1 MSFCDVETPFMLHV
15 VIKSPE
21 LHTLRPVP
29 ASSFNTKPRLVMRVT
44 FALLVFG
51 FCGCASHLA
60 TVKTIPARLATG
72 LHVERPLDAATKYLI
87 AAEHEQPSAALSHDL
102 LTAKISAGVLARQP
116 KDESARTIYNFAV
129 ARVVQDVDRTDLEP
143 WRHPVTVV
151 TDEGRYTLVSPKPVD
166 ADHDP
171 SRYDLFPTDTLKIG
185 GKFFKT
191 YSTVSGLGAPIAV
204 AGRTESSHFRQ
215 QYKLRRIYAPI
226 TAIVR
231 FSGRKASLEF
241 LDPLNAERITLNKQT
256 FPLAAD
262 FEAPTA
268 LLIARERPERLELSR
283 VMNPEA
289 YADTAMLT
297 RLQQFDP
304 ARTPVIFVHGLQET
318 GASWAPMIDSLR
330 DDPWIRKHYQ
340 FWYFSYP
347 SGYPYPY
354 AAALF
359 RQDLDGIKR
368 AFPNHKRIILIG
380 HSMGGLLCRL
390 MVTDTGDKIW
400 RHFFA
405 TSPAKT
411 PLASDTRKLLRE
423 ALIFNHRPD
432 IQRVIFIST
441 PHRGSELASNWI
453 GRIGAAL
460 VRTPR
465 LFTSIYASAKPL
477 LIADPAARPLN
488 RMPNSV
494 DTLEPNDR
502 FVEAVNKMPIAP
514 GIPYHSIIGDRG
526 RGDTPNSSDGVV
538 PYWSSH
544 LQGAQSELV
553 VNSDHGAQYNPQ
565 AIQEVERILKLNLS
579 HSAASSSV
587 SEHAHISA
595 R

>member
-1 MSFCDVETPFMLHV
+1 
-15 VIKSPE
+15 
-21 LHTLRPVP
+21 
-29 ASSFNTKPRLVMRVT
+29 
-44 FALLVFG
+44 
-51 FCGCASHLA
+51 
-60 TVKTIPARLATG
+60 VKTVPARLATG
-72 LHVERPLDAATKYLI
+72 IGVEEPLASATKYL
-87 AAEHEQPSAALSHDL
+87 ATAEHEQPLAALGHDL
-102 LTAKISAGVLARQP
+102 LAAKISYQVLERQP
-116 KDESARTIYNFAV
+116 KNESARSIYNFAV
-129 ARVVQDVDRTDLEP
+129 ARIVHDVDRTDLEP
-143 WRHPVTVV
+143 WWHPVTVV
-151 TDEGRYTLVSPKPVD
+151 TDEGRYTVVSPKPVD

-185 GKFFKT
+185 GKFFET

-204 AGRTESSHFRQ
+204 VGRTESPHFRQ

-231 FSGRKASLEF
+231 FAGRKASLEF
-241 LDPLNAERITLNKQT
+241 IDPLNAERITLNKQT

-262 FEAPTA
+262 FDAPTA
-268 LLIARERPERLELSR
+268 LLIARTRPERLGLSR

-330 DDPWIRKHYQ
+330 DDPSIRQHYQ

-359 RQDLDGIKR
+359 RRDLDGIER
-368 AFPNHKRIILIG
+368 ALPNHKPIVLIG
-380 HSMGGLLCRL
+380 HSMGGLICRL
-390 MVTDTGDKIW
+390 MITDAGDKIW
-400 RHFFA
+400 RDFFA

-411 PLASDTRKLLRE
+411 PLASDTRKLLEE
-423 ALIFNHRPD
+423 ALVFNHRPD

-441 PHRGSELASNWI
+441 PHRGSEFASNFI
-453 GRIGAAL
+453 GRVGAAL

-465 LFTSIYASAKPL
+465 LFTSAYAASKPL

-502 FVEAVNKMPIAP
+502 FVEAVNKLPIAR

-526 RGDTPNSSDGVV
+526 RGDTPNSSDGIV

-544 LQGAQSELV
+544 LAGAQSELI

-565 AIQEVERILKLNLS
+565 AIQEVERILKLSLS
-579 HSAASSSV
+579 RSTAPTSR
-587 SEHAHISA
+587 SEHAYVIARYVANISSHRFA
-595 R
+595 PKTADK

>member
-1 MSFCDVETPFMLHV
+1 MQSGFQN
-15 VIKSPE
+15 
-21 LHTLRPVP
+21 RW
-29 ASSFNTKPRLVMRVT
+29 RVAARYG
-44 FALLVFG
+44 FAVLLFQY
-51 FCGCASHLA
+51 CGCASHLA
-60 TVKTIPARLATG
+60 TVKTIPAHLATG
-72 LHVERPLDAATKYLI
+72 LHAEEPLDSATKYLL
-87 AAEHEQPSAALSHDL
+87 AAEHEQPLPALGHDL
-102 LTAKISAGVLARQP
+102 LAAKISYGVLEQHP
-116 KDESARTIYNFAV
+116 KNESARSIYNFAV
-129 ARVVQDVDRTDLEP
+129 ARVVQDVDRADLEP
-143 WRHPVTVV
+143 WRHPVSVV

-185 GKFFKT
+185 GKFFET

-204 AGRTESSHFRQ
+204 VGRTESPHFRQ

-226 TAIVR
+226 TAMVR
-231 FSGRKASLEF
+231 FSGRKASLE
-241 LDPLNAERITLNKQT
+241 LMDPLNAEKITLKKQT

-262 FEAPTA
+262 FDAPTA
-268 LLIARERPERLELSR
+268 LLVARERPERLGLSR

-289 YADTAMLT
+289 YADTALLT

-330 DDPWIRKHYQ
+330 DDPAIRKHYQ

-359 RQDLDGIKR
+359 RQDLNGIER
-368 AFPNHKRIILIG
+368 AFPNHKRIVLIG
-380 HSMGGLLCRL
+380 HSMGGMICRL
-390 MVTDTGDKIW
+390 MITDANDKIW
-400 RHFFA
+400 RDFFA
-405 TSPAKT
+405 TPPAET
-411 PLASDTRKLLRE
+411 PLASDTRKLLE
-423 ALIFNHRPD
+423 ESLIFNYRSD
-432 IQRVIFIST
+432 VQRVIFIST
-441 PHRGSELASNWI
+441 PHRGSDLASNWI

-465 LFTSIYASAKPL
+465 LFTSIYASTKPL

-502 FVEAVNKMPIAP
+502 FVKAVNKLPITP
-514 GIPYHSIIGDRG
+514 GIPYHSIVGDRG

-544 LQGAQSELV
+544 LPGARSELI
-553 VNSDHGAQYNPQ
+553 VNSDHGAQYNPE
-565 AIQEVERILKLNLS
+565 AIREVERILKVNL
-579 HSAASSSV
+579 AV
-587 SEHAHISA
+587 S

>member
-1 MSFCDVETPFMLHV
+1 
-15 VIKSPE
+15 
-21 LHTLRPVP
+21 
-29 ASSFNTKPRLVMRVT
+29 
-44 FALLVFG
+44 
-51 FCGCASHLA
+51 
-60 TVKTIPARLATG
+60 
-72 LHVERPLDAATKYLI
+72 
-87 AAEHEQPSAALSHDL
+87 
-102 LTAKISAGVLARQP
+102 
-116 KDESARTIYNFAV
+116 
-129 ARVVQDVDRTDLEP
+129 
-143 WRHPVTVV
+143 VTVT

-171 SRYDLFPTDTLKIG
+171 SRYDLFPSDTLKIG

-191 YSTVSGLGAPIAV
+191 YSTVSGIGAPIAV
-204 AGRTESSHFRQ
+204 VERKASPHFRQ
-215 QYKLRRIYAPI
+215 QYKLRRIYAPV

-231 FSGRKASLEF
+231 FSARRAHLEF
-241 LDPLNAERITLNKQT
+241 VDPLNTARITLNKQT

-262 FEAPTA
+262 FDAPTA
-268 LLIARERPERLELSR
+268 LLVARERPERLGLSR

-330 DDPWIRKHYQ
+330 HDSAIRKHYQ

-354 AAALF
+354 AAALL

-368 AFPNHKRIILIG
+368 AFPDHKRVVLIG
-380 HSMGGLLCRL
+380 HSMGGMICRL
-390 MVTDTGDKIW
+390 MITDAGDKIW
-400 RHFFA
+400 RDFFA
-405 TSPAKT
+405 TPPAKT
-411 PLASDTRKLLRE
+411 PLAKDTRKLLE
-423 ALIFNHRPD
+423 ESLVFDHRPD
-432 IQRVIFIST
+432 VERVIFIST
-441 PHRGSELASNWI
+441 PHRGSKLASGWI

-460 VRTPR
+460 VRTPQ
-465 LFTSIYASAKPL
+465 LFTSIYASTKPL
-477 LIADPAARPLN
+477 LIADPAARPLD

-502 FVEAVNKMPIAP
+502 FVEAVNKLPITP
-514 GIPYHSIIGDRG
+514 GIPYHSIMGDRG

-544 LQGAQSELV
+544 LAGAQSELIV
-553 VNSDHGAQYNPQ
+553 DSDHGAQYNPQ
-565 AIQEVERILKLNLS
+565 AIREVDRILKLNLADS
-579 HSAASSSV
+579 
-587 SEHAHISA
+587 

>member
-1 MSFCDVETPFMLHV
+1 MVNCGTT
-15 VIKSPE
+15 E
-21 LHTLRPVP
+21 LLQISSEAALEEFHGLSVRDKRKPVQ
-29 ASSFNTKPRLVMRVT
+29 SGFQNRWQLFVRCG
-44 FALLVFG
+44 FALLLFEW
-51 FCGCASHLA
+51 CGCAHLA
-60 TVKTIPARLATG
+60 VVKTKPAQRPKALVGEASLQPAERYLA
-72 LHVERPLDAATKYLI
+72 
-87 AAEHEQPSAALSHDL
+87 AAEGEQPLVALGHDL
-102 LTAKISAGVLARQP
+102 LAAKIAYGLLERQP
-116 KDESARTIYNFAV
+116 KDETARSIYNFAV

-143 WRHPVTVV
+143 WRHPVTVE
-151 TDEGRYTLVSPKPVD
+151 TDKGRYTLVSPKPVD

-185 GKFFKT
+185 GKFFEA

-204 AGRTESSHFRQ
+204 VGRTESPNFRQ
-215 QYKLRRIYAPI
+215 QYKLRRVYAPI

-231 FSGRKASLEF
+231 FSGRKASLAF
-241 LDPLNAERITLNKQT
+241 IDPLTAERITLNKHT

-262 FEAPTA
+262 FDAPTA
-268 LLIARERPERLELSR
+268 LLIARERPERLGLSR

-330 DDPWIRKHYQ
+330 DDPWIRRHYQ
-340 FWYFSYP
+340 FWFFSYP

-359 RQDLDGIKR
+359 RQDLDGIER
-368 AFPNHKRIILIG
+368 AFPNHKRMVLIG
-380 HSMGGLLCRL
+380 HSMGGLICRL
-390 MVTDTGDKIW
+390 MITDAGDKIW
-400 RHFFA
+400 RDFFA
-405 TSPAKT
+405 TPPAKT
-411 PLASDTRKLLRE
+411 PLPSDTRKLLEE
-423 ALIFNHRPD
+423 ALVFNHRSD
-432 IQRVIFIST
+432 VQRVIFIST

-465 LFTSIYASAKPL
+465 LFTSIYASTKPL

-502 FVEAVNKMPIAP
+502 FVEAVNKLPVTRGIA
-514 GIPYHSIIGDRG
+514 YHSIMGDRG

-544 LQGAQSELV
+544 LPGAQSELI

-565 AIQEVERILKLNLS
+565 AIREVERILKS
-579 HSAASSSV
+579 HP
-587 SEHAHISA
+587 
-595 R
+595 

>member
-1 MSFCDVETPFMLHV
+1 MRSSFQNRCQVFARCGFAFLLFQCCGCTHLAVVETKPAQLPRMV
-15 VIKSPE
+15 VAEGPLESAN
-21 LHTLRPVP
+21 RY
-29 ASSFNTKPRLVMRVT
+29 
-44 FALLVFG
+44 
-51 FCGCASHLA
+51 LA
-60 TVKTIPARLATG
+60 
-72 LHVERPLDAATKYLI
+72 
-87 AAEHEQPSAALSHDL
+87 AAEHEQPLLALGHDL
-102 LTAKISAGVLARQP
+102 LAAEMSYGVLERQP
-116 KDESARTIYNFAV
+116 KDESARSMYNFAV
-129 ARVVQDVDRTDLEP
+129 ARVVQDVDRADLEP
-143 WRHPVTVV
+143 WRHSVTVM
-151 TDEGRYTLVSPKPVD
+151 TDQGRYTLESPKPVD
-166 ADHDP
+166 AEHDP
-171 SRYDLFPTDTLKIG
+171 SRYDFFPSDTLKIG

-204 AGRTESSHFRQ
+204 VGRTESPHFRQ
-215 QYKLRRIYAPI
+215 QYKFRRVYAPI

-231 FSGRKASLEF
+231 FSDHQAHLEF
-241 LDPLNAERITLNKQT
+241 IDPLKTERITLNKQV
-256 FPLAAD
+256 FSLAAD
-262 FEAPTA
+262 FDAPTA
-268 LLIARERPERLELSR
+268 LLIARERPERLGLSR

-330 DDPWIRKHYQ
+330 DDPAIREHYQ

-347 SGYPYPY
+347 SGYPLPY

-359 RQDLDGIKR
+359 RQDLNGIAR
-368 AFPNHKRIILIG
+368 AFPNHKRIVLIG
-380 HSMGGLLCRL
+380 HSMGGMICRL
-390 MVTDTGDKIW
+390 MITDAGDKIW
-400 RHFFA
+400 RDFFA
-405 TSPAKT
+405 TPPAET
-411 PLASDTRKLLRE
+411 PLASDTRKLLE
-423 ALIFNHRPD
+423 QALVFNRRPD

-465 LFTSIYASAKPL
+465 LFTSIYASTKPL
-477 LIADPAARPLN
+477 LIADPATRPLN

-502 FVEAVNKMPIAP
+502 FVEAVNKLPIAR

-544 LQGAQSELV
+544 LPGAQSELIV
-553 VNSDHGAQYNPQ
+553 KSDHGAQYNPD
-565 AIQEVERILKLNLS
+565 AIREVERILKTYP
-579 HSAASSSV
+579 
-587 SEHAHISA
+587 
-595 R
+595 

>member
-1 MSFCDVETPFMLHV
+1 M
-15 VIKSPE
+15 KSPPF
-21 LHTLRPVP
+21 LLQ
-29 ASSFNTKPRLVMRVT
+29 SL
-44 FALLVFG
+44 LLVG
-51 FCGCASHLA
+51 LCGCASHLA
-60 TVKTIPARLATG
+60 TVKTIPARVPAGLRAGKPLESAT
-72 LHVERPLDAATKYLI
+72 RYLR
-87 AAEHEQPSAALSHDL
+87 AAEHEQALPALGHDL
-102 LTAKISAGVLARQP
+102 LAAKISEGVLGRQP
-116 KDESARTIYNFAV
+116 KNESARSLYNFAV

-143 WRHPVTVV
+143 WRHPVTIS
-151 TDEGRYTLVSPKPVD
+151 TDQGGYTLVSPKPVD

-191 YSTVSGLGAPIAV
+191 YSTVPGVGAPIAV
-204 AGRTESSHFRQ
+204 IGRAETPDFRQ
-215 QYKLRRIYAPI
+215 KYKLRRVYAPI

-231 FSGRKASLEF
+231 FSGRQAHLEF
-241 LDPLNAERITLNKQT
+241 IDPLNAERITLNKQT

-268 LLIARERPERLELSR
+268 LLIARERPERLGLSR
-283 VMNPEA
+283 VINPEA

-330 DDPWIRKHYQ
+330 QDSWIRKHYQ

-359 RQDLDGIKR
+359 RQDLGGIKR
-368 AFPNHKRIILIG
+368 AFPDHKRIVLIG
-380 HSMGGLLCRL
+380 HSMGGLICRL
-390 MVTDTGDKIW
+390 MITDAGDKIW
-400 RHFFA
+400 RSFFA
-405 TSPAKT
+405 TPPAKT
-411 PLASDTRKLLRE
+411 PLASDTRKLLEE
-423 ALIFNHRPD
+423 ALVFNHRSD
-432 IQRVIFIST
+432 VQRVIFIST
-441 PHRGSELASNWI
+441 PHRGSDLASNWI
-453 GRIGAAL
+453 GRIGASL

-465 LFTSIYASAKPL
+465 LFTSTYAATKPL

-502 FVEAVNKMPIAP
+502 FVEAVNKLPITP
-514 GIPYHSIIGDRG
+514 GTPYHSIIGDRG

-544 LQGAQSELV
+544 LPGAQSELIV
-553 VNSDHGAQYNPQ
+553 DSDHGAQHNPQ
-565 AIQEVERILKLNLS
+565 AIREVERILKLNL
-579 HSAASSSV
+579 
-587 SEHAHISA
+587 A
-595 R
+595 RSND